1 MNSHLQRISKSIIL
15 LRGALARRA
24 FAVSLTALQRCRS
37 ESLPFTVVHFP
48 LHRMLSI
55 ATLCLVTQGVTAA
68 DYVVENFG
76 IAKPL
81 TSEPGDPIRGAKVMI
96 EREQG
101 NCLACHA
108 ASVDA
113 EFFGTTGPSLVGVG
127 ARLSA
132 AQLRLRV
139 VDPKRINPATMMP
152 AYYRSEGLNRVLP
165 EFAGKTILSAQ
176 QVEDVVAFL
185 ATQKAAP

>member
-1 MNSHLQRISKSIIL
+1 VFARSSHGR
-15 LRGALARRA
+15 RGVLCALVLAWA
-24 FAVSLTALQRCRS
+24 SHAG
-37 ESLPFTVVHFP
+37 
-48 LHRMLSI
+48 
-55 ATLCLVTQGVTAA
+55 AT
-68 DYVVENFG
+68 DFVVENYG

-81 TSEPGDPIRGAKVMI
+81 TAQPGDAARGATVAVD
-96 EREQG
+96 RDLG

-108 ASVDA
+108 LAVDA

-127 ARLSA
+127 DRLTP

-139 VDPKRINPATMMP
+139 VNPKLINPATMMP
-152 AYYRSEGLNRVLP
+152 AYFRTGNLHRVLP

-185 ATQKAAP
+185 ATRTQAP

>member
-1 MNSHLQRISKSIIL
+1 MFVSLVHRRFRALF
-15 LRGALARRA
+15 ALALA
-24 FAVSLTALQRCRS
+24 LSLSSAS
-37 ESLPFTVVHFP
+37 
-48 LHRMLSI
+48 
-55 ATLCLVTQGVTAA
+55 AG
-68 DYVVENFG
+68 DYVMENYG
-76 IAKPL
+76 IAKAL
-81 TSEPGDPIRGAKVMI
+81 TAQAGDAARGAKVVV

-108 ASVDA
+108 AAVDA

-127 ARLSA
+127 SRLSV

-139 VDPKRINPATMMP
+139 VDAKRINPATMMP
-152 AYYRSEGLNRVLP
+152 AYFRTENLYRVLP

-185 ATQKAAP
+185 AAQKQAP

>member
-1 MNSHLQRISKSIIL
+1 MFAAISHHFNNVVFVL
-15 LRGALARRA
+15 ALACA
-24 FAVSLTALQRCRS
+24 AQA
-37 ESLPFTVVHFP
+37 
-48 LHRMLSI
+48 
-55 ATLCLVTQGVTAA
+55 ATAA
-68 DYVVENFG
+68 DYVVENYG

-81 TSEPGDPIRGAKVMI
+81 TDQPGDSARGAKIMI
-96 EREQG
+96 ERELG

-127 ARLSA
+127 ARLTA

-152 AYYRSEGLNRVLP
+152 AYFRSEGLNRVLP

-185 ATQKAAP
+185 AARKQAP

>member
-1 MNSHLQRISKSIIL
+1 MCI
-15 LRGALARRA
+15 
-24 FAVSLTALQRCRS
+24 
-37 ESLPFTVVHFP
+37 ESV
-48 LHRMLSI
+48 
-55 ATLCLVTQGVTAA
+55 CAA

-81 TSEPGDPIRGAKVMI
+81 SSEPGDAARGAKVLAD
-96 EREQG
+96 RELG

-108 ASVDA
+108 ADVNE
-113 EFFGTTGPSLVGVG
+113 EFFGTTGPSLLGVG
-127 ARLSA
+127 ERLGE
-132 AQLRLRV
+132 AQLRLRI

-165 EFAGKTILSAQ
+165 EFAGKTILTAQ

-185 ATQKAAP
+185 LTQKTAP